1 MVSPLNLRQFSTE
14 LRFHP
19 DRGKVNYVLHGIARG
34 FDIGFSPQSPL
45 TSARKN
51 KASAYEHPEVVDAY
65 LRNEVSLGRVSGP
78 FDSSPLPD
86 LHISGFG
93 VIPKAGQ
100 PGKWRLILDLS
111 SPHGSSVNDGID
123 PDLFSLQYIKF
134 DDVVAMV
141 TKLGRGALMA
151 KFDVQSAFR
160 NLAVLPS
167 QRYLLGMKWRGKFF
181 VDLVLPF
188 GLRSAP
194 FIFNSVA
201 EMVEW
206 ILRHN
211 YSIPDLLH
219 YLDDYITAG
228 PPECLD
234 CARNLAVAS
243 SVCQQLGLP
252 LHPDKTVGPSTCL
265 TTLGIELNSILQIAR
280 LPTAKLLDLKLLLRE
295 WSSRKWCTRVQL
307 ESLIGKLHY
316 ACLVVWP
323 GRTFLR
329 RMINLLSAFRSRDH
343 PIRLNVEFRLDLLW
357 WIEFIEEWN
366 GTSFFLLPGLM
377 PVADLFVTSDAAGST
392 GYGALYRQQWFNQQ
406 WMPAQRPLSIAYKEL
421 FPVVIAAHLWGDQWA
436 NRRVCFRLDNYS
448 VVHILNA
455 RTSRDHYIMVLL
467 RSLLGVAAR
476 YNFTFEA
483 LHIPGA
489 NNPVADALSRFNWQV
504 FRLLAPDSSPIP
516 TPIPEEILHRLLPDN

>member
-1 MVSPLNLRQFSTE
+1 MLGDRGTGRTCCWEDLLLGGGGGGRYSWVIIAAASMHCWELYEQRQLYMTYIILHLGLLPSVAMVSPLNLRQFSAE
-14 LRFHP
+14 LQSYP
-19 DRGKVNYVLHGIARG
+19 DRGKVNYVLRGIEHG
-34 FDIGFSPQSPL
+34 FDIGFSPQFPL
-45 TSARKN
+45 KSARKN

-65 LRNEVSLGRVSGP
+65 LHNEVSLGRVLGP
-78 FDSSPLPD
+78 FDSPPLPD
-86 LHISGFG
+86 LHVSGFG

-111 SPHGSSVNDGID
+111 SPHGSSVNDAID

-151 KFDVQSAFR
+151 KFDVQSAYR
-160 NLAVLPS
+160 NVAVLPS
-167 QRYLLGMKWRGKFF
+167 QRYLLGMKWRSKFF

-201 EMVEW
+201 ELVEW
-206 ILRHN
+206 ILHHN
-211 YSIPDLLH
+211 YSIRELLH

-228 PPECLD
+228 PPESPD

-243 SVCQQLGLP
+243 SVCLTLGLP

-265 TTLGIELNSILQIAR
+265 TVLGIELNTILQVAR
-280 LPTAKLLDLKLLLRE
+280 LPTAKLLDIKLLLRE
-295 WSSRKWCTRVQL
+295 WRSRRWCTRVQL
-307 ESLIGKLHY
+307 ESLIGKLHH

-357 WIEFIEEWN
+357 WIQFIKEWN
-366 GTSFFLLPGLM
+366 GTNFFLLPGLM
-377 PVADLFVTSDAAGST
+377 PVTDLFVTSDAAGAI
-392 GYGALYRQQWFNQQ
+392 GYGALYRQQ
-406 WMPAQRPLSIAYKEL
+406 
-421 FPVVIAAHLWGDQWA
+421 
-436 NRRVCFRLDNYS
+436 
-448 VVHILNA
+448 
-455 RTSRDHYIMVLL
+455 
-467 RSLLGVAAR
+467 
-476 YNFTFEA
+476 
-483 LHIPGA
+483 
-489 NNPVADALSRFNWQV
+489 
-504 FRLLAPDSSPIP
+504 
-516 TPIPEEILHRLLPDN
+516 

>member
-1 MVSPLNLRQFSTE
+1 MTYIILHLGLLPSVAMVSPLNLRQFSAE
-14 LRFHP
+14 LQSHP
-19 DRGKVNYVLHGIARG
+19 DRGKVNYVLRGIEHG
-34 FDIGFSPQSPL
+34 FDIGFSPQFPL
-45 TSARKN
+45 KSARKN

-65 LRNEVSLGRVSGP
+65 LHNEVSLGRVLGP
-78 FDSSPLPD
+78 FDSPPLPD
-86 LHISGFG
+86 LHISGLG

-151 KFDVQSAFR
+151 KFDVQSAYR
-160 NLAVLPS
+160 NVAVLPS
-167 QRYLLGMKWRGKFF
+167 QRYLLGMKWPSKFF

-201 EMVEW
+201 ELVEW

-211 YSIPDLLH
+211 YSIRDLLH

-228 PPECLD
+228 PPESPD

-243 SVCQQLGLP
+243 SVCQRLGLP

-265 TTLGIELNSILQIAR
+265 TVLGIELNTILQVAR
-280 LPTAKLLDLKLLLRE
+280 LPTAKLLDIKLLLRE
-295 WSSRKWCTRVQL
+295 WR
-307 ESLIGKLHY
+307 
-316 ACLVVWP
+316 
-323 GRTFLR
+323 
-329 RMINLLSAFRSRDH
+329 
-343 PIRLNVEFRLDLLW
+343 
-357 WIEFIEEWN
+357 
-366 GTSFFLLPGLM
+366 
-377 PVADLFVTSDAAGST
+377 
-392 GYGALYRQQWFNQQ
+392 
-406 WMPAQRPLSIAYKEL
+406 
-421 FPVVIAAHLWGDQWA
+421 FPVVIAAHLWGNQWA
-436 NRRVCFRLDNYS
+436 NLRVCFRLDNFS

-455 RTSRDHYIMVLL
+455 RTSRDHHIMVLL

-476 YNFTFEA
+476 FNFTFEA
-483 LHIPGA
+483 LHIPGGA
-489 NNPVADALSRFNWQV
+489 NPVADALSRFNWQV
-504 FRLLAPDSSPIP
+504 FRLLAPDSSPVP
-516 TPIPEEILHRLLPDN
+516 TPIPEEILHHLHPSN

>member
-1 MVSPLNLRQFSTE
+1 
-14 LRFHP
+14 
-19 DRGKVNYVLHGIARG
+19 
-34 FDIGFSPQSPL
+34 
-45 TSARKN
+45 
-51 KASAYEHPEVVDAY
+51 
-65 LRNEVSLGRVSGP
+65 
-78 FDSSPLPD
+78 
-86 LHISGFG
+86 
-93 VIPKAGQ
+93 
-100 PGKWRLILDLS
+100 
-111 SPHGSSVNDGID
+111 
-123 PDLFSLQYIKF
+123 
-134 DDVVAMV
+134 MV

-201 EMVEW
+201 EMAEW

-219 YLDDYITAG
+219 YRDDYITAG
-228 PPECLD
+228 PPECFD

-343 PIRLNVEFRLDLLW
+343 PICLNVEFRLDLLW

-392 GYGALYRQQWFNQQ
+392 
-406 WMPAQRPLSIAYKEL
+406 
-421 FPVVIAAHLWGDQWA
+421 
-436 NRRVCFRLDNYS
+436 
-448 VVHILNA
+448 
-455 RTSRDHYIMVLL
+455 
-467 RSLLGVAAR
+467 
-476 YNFTFEA
+476 
-483 LHIPGA
+483 
-489 NNPVADALSRFNWQV
+489 
-504 FRLLAPDSSPIP
+504 
-516 TPIPEEILHRLLPDN
+516 